1 MAFKT
6 GLIAGLGIGYVLGA
20 RAGRERYEQIR
31 HYWEQMGGPTAVH
44 RVAERSK
51 DVAGTGARSGLR
63 VVQRGV
69 EKAGTAVRDRLH
81 TGEPA
86 EDVVNLV
93 EEQSG
98 VAPEKADRSGTQVFR
113 TEGTVK

>member
-6 GLIAGLGIGYVLGA
+6 GLIAGLGIGYVL
-20 RAGRERYEQIR
+20 
-31 HYWEQMGGPTAVH
+31 
-44 RVAERSK
+44 
-51 DVAGTGARSGLR
+51 GARSGLR

-81 TGEPA
+81 TGELA